1 VFKNIDGELHTTKL
15 WRFFN
20 SFKSEKKVPL
30 VCHPEFKF
38 LTEHIDKNY
47 SADVVPHFI
56 LARFRRSS
64 LQKSRL

>member
-20 SFKSEKKVPL
+20 SFKSEKKISL
-30 VCHPEFKF
+30 GCHPELKF
-38 LTEHIDKNY
+38 YTEHTDKNY
-47 SADVVPHFI
+47 SADVVPYFNF
-56 LARFRRSS
+56 ARFRRSS